1 MEDDVMSSLQGRAH
15 GEKYIDEDDTLQY
28 PLGFAQVGL
37 GRSQN
42 QLDLGRGMQTKEK
55 YFFPNTAIG
64 FSSVS
69 SWAGVQ
75 DYVTQ

>member
-42 QLDLGRGMQTKEK
+42 
-55 YFFPNTAIG
+55 
-64 FSSVS
+64 
-69 SWAGVQ
+69 
-75 DYVTQ
+75 